1 MGRIDVRV
9 SPKNSRNAVELKN
22 GVIKVYVTAPPV
34 DGEANEAVCKLVAAR
49 LGVPKTNV
57 RVVRGDTSKTK
68 TLEVEGLIDETILS
82 RLTQSCV

>member
-9 SPKNSRNAVELKN
+9 SPKSSRNAVELKN